1 MTEPDPLV
9 EIRDATRADIPA
21 LVWCS
26 TTATTPE
33 EDVGFGR
40 PRSERAFCDEGRL
53 AEVWRDPNLVPTGQA
68 FLAQREG
75 EIGEVV
81 VAERE
86 GEVVGFV
93 VIADRGEALE
103 LHSIDIPR
111 DWQRRGVGRQIVRL
125 IEARARAAGKR
136 AVTLG
141 TSRNAQGTPW
151 KSLPWWLSLGYRI
164 TGEEE
169 NDWTRH
175 IAPGVLEIRMRKE
188 LG

>member
-1 MTEPDPLV
+1 VTEPDTLV
-9 EIRDATRADIPA
+9 EIRAATRADIPA

-26 TTATTPE
+26 TTSTTPE

-53 AEVWRDPNLVPTGQA
+53 AAVWREPNLVQT
-68 FLAQREG
+68 
-75 EIGEVV
+75 GEVF

-93 VIADRGEALE
+93 VVADRGEVLE
-103 LHSIDIPR
+103 LHSIDVTR
-111 DWQRRGVGRQIVRL
+111 DRQRRGIGRQIVRL
-125 IEARARAAGKR
+125 VEARARAEGKR

-141 TSRNAQGTPW
+141 TSRNAEGVPW

-164 TGEEE
+164 TGEEV
-169 NDWTRH
+169 NDWTRS
-175 IAPGVLEIRMRKE
+175 IGPGVREIRMRRE
-188 LG
+188 LA